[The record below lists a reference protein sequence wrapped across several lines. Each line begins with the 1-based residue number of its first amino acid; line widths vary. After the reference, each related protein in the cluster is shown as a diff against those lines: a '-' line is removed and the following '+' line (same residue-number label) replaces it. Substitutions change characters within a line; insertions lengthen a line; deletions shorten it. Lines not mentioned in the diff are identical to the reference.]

1 MDHVQ
6 CWMISMGNENE
17 EIRSIWCCN
26 LQQFVHLIYLT
37 CMQCCTHDFSSL
49 SLFLRVLPQ
58 IIADL
63 WWWIHSGIN
72 HDHRVIK
79 FTCMWWAFFNL
90 ISEKIR
96 FRDVGSEKVHLWLT
110 LHMIHM
116 TCPFH
121 FSTLLFFALELS
133 RAYMYNIKKS
143 KAREK
148 EVPMKVVMIE
158 ETA

>member
-49 SLFLRVLPQ
+49 SLSSCAPTDNSRFMMMNSLWNKSRPSCHQ
-58 IIADL
+58 I
-63 WWWIHSGIN
+63 HVYVMS
-72 HDHRVIK
+72 
-79 FTCMWWAFFNL
+79 FFNL

-121 FSTLLFFALELS
+121 FSTLLFFCL
-133 RAYMYNIKKS
+133 RAI
-143 KAREK
+143 ARIHE
-148 EVPMKVVMIE
+148 
-158 ETA
+158 